1 MSNIQHI
8 FELTYPVFSAGSAEH
23 VIPTSGLRDGLES
36 MIRGAVQST
45 RNTTLIIK
53 IIPDSKR
60 QQTTTV
66 DNKRLF
72 NGLVLTDG
80 VSLHCTQ
87 NGNTMTDKKPFEKES
102 TTKISFP
109 ELMELIGTCCDYKFC
124 IIDDTIDEELMK
136 LAASQGI
143 DLNGFK
149 LVIETSGIQHSE
161 NRHGKQSKDREPL
174 SLEDYLLVPFIIRNR
189 DKVSIS
195 TSKSKRHEMGIVVYE
210 KLIGSN
216 YYYVEEIR
224 TGKKSLAFQTL
235 YKRTTK
241 NPSVEGL

>member
-1 MSNIQHI
+1 
-8 FELTYPVFSAGSAEH
+8 
-23 VIPTSGLRDGLES
+23 
-36 MIRGAVQST
+36 
-45 RNTTLIIK
+45 
-53 IIPDSKR
+53 
-60 QQTTTV
+60 
-66 DNKRLF
+66 
-72 NGLVLTDG
+72 
-80 VSLHCTQ
+80 
-87 NGNTMTDKKPFEKES
+87 MTDKKPFEKES

-149 LVIETSGIQHSE
+149 HVIETSGIQHSE

-235 YKRTTK
+235 YNKDNKKPLYRGVVGVIAEGASFRPPLYVLIINSFFIPFPRPTACKITTFPQTRKRDGENSFGAFSFTSCYNCGSCSPHVPLNSQTRQVDEG
-241 NPSVEGL
+241 SVWWWWD

>member
-1 MSNIQHI
+1 MK
-8 FELTYPVFSAGSAEH
+8 E
-23 VIPTSGLRDGLES
+23 
-36 MIRGAVQST
+36 
-45 RNTTLIIK
+45 
-53 IIPDSKR
+53 
-60 QQTTTV
+60 
-66 DNKRLF
+66 
-72 NGLVLTDG
+72 
-80 VSLHCTQ
+80 
-87 NGNTMTDKKPFEKES
+87 KKPFEKES
-102 TTKISFP
+102 ASKISFP

-136 LAASQGI
+136 LAASHGI

-149 LVIETSGIQHSE
+149 HVIETSGIQHSE